1 MRCDEIKEHMVE
13 FVYDEGAVAQAAADV
28 REHFRTCA
36 ACRQELKELQ
46 GARKHLRLWKDE
58 APLRSVALAK
68 RTQSARSH
76 NARRYLAYAAIA
88 AMLVISVLALA
99 NTHIRFDKEGFSFS
113 TSLFAPKNPG
123 REYYTKEETRN
134 LLKQALDDTESRM
147 NETTYLMMHK
157 MYDTLEQERW
167 MYSSLSQR
175 RAAQNKN

>member
-36 ACRQELKELQ
+36 ACRQELEELQ

-68 RTQSARSH
+68 RTQSARGH

-88 AMLVISVLALA
+88 AMLMISLLAIT
-99 NTHIRFDKEGFSFS
+99 NTQIRLNKNEFSFS
-113 TSLFAPKNPG
+113 AHLFAQKG
-123 REYYTKEETRN
+123 GERDYYTKEEMRN
-134 LLKQALDDTESRM
+134 LLKKALDDTESRM
-147 NETTYLMMHK
+147 NETNYLMMHK

-175 RAAQNKN
+175 RSAQNKN